1 MKDFQDVQ
9 DLMDE
14 YVERME
20 NMDAEIKMAMRRR
33 AEQAMR
39 QLTHIRLDMLTESQ
53 RAEKERAQEMVA
65 LFLAKI
71 ERDGKPLH

>member
-14 YVERME
+14 YVERMKS
-20 NMDAEIKMAMRRR
+20 MDAEIKMAMRRR

-53 RAEKERAQEMVA
+53 RAEKERAQEIVA

>member
-9 DLMDE
+9 DLMDQ
-14 YVERME
+14 YVECMK
-20 NMDAEIKMAMRRR
+20 NMDAESKMAMRRT

-39 QLTHIRLDMLTESQ
+39 QLTHIRLDLLTESQ
-53 RAEKERAQEMVA
+53 RAEKERAQEIVA
-65 LFLAKI
+65 QFLAKI